1 MKMTKLT
8 IKAWEEILGILKE
21 DNEELEIVFREDEK
35 YTLCCEW
42 ETFETGYETW
52 QNAKDRISEIEMN
65 VKKLSDVRLEL
76 MEIYSGKFDPQESV
90 ERVLNIYYFLNGYR
104 NYTWGNN
111 ELFIDDETGKWKY
124 ITIYESEYDMDLK
137 TIQSITGE
145 ILKGIL

>member
-1 MKMTKLT
+1 MKKLT
-8 IKAWEEILGILKE
+8 IKQWEEILEILKD
-21 DNEELEIVFREDEK
+21 DNEELKIVFREDEK

-52 QNAKDRISEIEMN
+52 QNAKDRINEIEDS
-65 VKKLSDVRLEL
+65 VKRLADVRYQL
-76 MEIYSGKFDPQESV
+76 MEIYSGKFDLQESV
-90 ERVLNIYYFLNGYR
+90 EMTLQTMYFLYGYR
-104 NYTWGNN
+104 SYTWGNN

-145 ILKGIL
+145 ILKEIL